1 MPTPTEAP
9 ARAHAATAPHGPF
22 DGGREL
28 PRWLWLWFPPLIL
41 LVQFGAKLAG
51 HETYRRLVRSELGLV
66 EVGTVVMLVIALV
79 VAVRLFLA
87 RRTLPAPWLGVW
99 MGLFSLGALYFAGEE
114 ASWGQHYFGWSTPE
128 ALAAV
133 NAQQETNIHNIGGVF
148 DQLPRNV
155 LALGILVGGVVLPI
169 VRRRR
174 HGAWVEAEGPMRW
187 LLPTVVCL
195 PTAVLA
201 SLVSLPEK
209 LFEAAGREVPDLIE
223 ISPGET
229 KEYYFGLFLMLYVL
243 SLARRLRAE
252 RRATSAAPA
261 R

>member
-1 MPTPTEAP
+1 MPTTTEAP
-9 ARAHAATAPHGPF
+9 AHVPAVTARRGPY

-41 LVQFGAKLAG
+41 LVQLGAKLAG

-66 EVGTVVMLVIALV
+66 EVGTVAMLVVALV
-79 VAVRLFLA
+79 VAVRLFLE
-87 RRTLPAPWLGVW
+87 RRSLPAPWLGVW
-99 MGLFSLGALYFAGEE
+99 LGLFALGALYFAGEE

-133 NAQQETNIHNIGGVF
+133 NQQQETNIHNIGGIF
-148 DQLPRNV
+148 DQFPRTV
-155 LALGILVGGVVLPI
+155 LSLGVLLGGVVLPI
-169 VRRRR
+169 LRRRR
-174 HGAWVEAEGPMRW
+174 HGAWVEAEGSMRW

-201 SLVSLPEK
+201 TLVSLPEK
-209 LFEAAGREVPDLIE
+209 AIEAFGREVPDLIE

-229 KEYYFGLFLMLYVL
+229 KEYLFGLFLMLYAL
-243 SLARRLRAE
+243 SLARRLHATGPRGAE
-252 RRATSAAPA
+252 APA
-261 R
+261 